1 MASSRHWFETVEEA
15 QRRAKKRLPKSVY
28 MALVA
33 GSERGITLNDNVDAF
48 SELGF
53 RRTLRTCRRTA
64 SRPLPCWARTSPS
77 R

>member
-33 GSERGITLNDNVDAF
+33 GSERGITLNDSA
-48 SELGF
+48 G
-53 RRTLRTCRRTA
+53 
-64 SRPLPCWARTSPS
+64 SP
-77 R
+77 